1 MQIPQ
6 RTPRPLP
13 ELLALAKSITSISDE
28 WRYTFMPEAQFRK
41 LDPAEAASVYW
52 REMISRAEVVALTS
66 AFKAARWI
74 EALFSSSGNYYSFTS
89 SLRGLIESIAD
100 SVYTLRYAP
109 LTLATDHCAI
119 YKQLCGDSR
128 VLTTHKPL
136 EDSLLHFIQATKY
149 PPKADVPDPTVFRA
163 KTIRHYL
170 ETFGDERVLALYGI
184 LCGVVHPA
192 YESTQIFLFSQ
203 QDDAI
208 VCSDSDQL
216 ELVLADAIYESF
228 SETITAMGASLFNAI
243 LSTLWIAAQFDSKS
257 ASSLLPVVES
267 ALLPELKA
275 ENERHIATSGQLYAR
290 ALETGS
296 YGTQN
301 SDPPA
306 PGTQQIGQP
315 DVASRCQLP

>member
-6 RTPRPLP
+6 KAPRPLP

-41 LDPAEAASVYW
+41 LDPAEAGSVYW

-74 EALFSSSGNYYSFTS
+74 EALFSSSDNYYSFTS
-89 SLRGLIESIAD
+89 SLRGLIESMAD

-109 LTLATDHCAI
+109 LTLATDHFVIC
-119 YKQLCGDSR
+119 KQLRGDSR
-128 VLTTHKPL
+128 FLTTHKPL
-136 EDSLLHFIQATKY
+136 EDSLLHFLQATKY
-149 PPKADVPDPTVFRA
+149 PPKVDVPDPTVNRTKRVTDYL
-163 KTIRHYL
+163 KT
-170 ETFGDERVLALYGI
+170 FDDERVLALYGI

-192 YESTQIFLFSQ
+192 YESTQVFLFSQ

-216 ELVLADAIYESF
+216 ELVLTDGIYESF
-228 SETITAMGASLFNAI
+228 SETISAMGAFLFNAI
-243 LSTLWIAAQFDSKS
+243 LSTLWVTAQFDSKS

-290 ALETGS
+290 ALEAGS
-296 YGTQN
+296 YGTPN
-301 SDPPA
+301 PDSPA
-306 PGTQQIGQP
+306 PGTQQI
-315 DVASRCQLP
+315 D